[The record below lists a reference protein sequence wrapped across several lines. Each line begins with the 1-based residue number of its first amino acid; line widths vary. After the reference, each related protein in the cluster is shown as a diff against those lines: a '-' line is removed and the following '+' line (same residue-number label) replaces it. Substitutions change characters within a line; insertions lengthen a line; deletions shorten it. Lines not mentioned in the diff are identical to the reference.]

1 MKNFLLCRNS
11 QKCIKIWSVAFIC
24 LHSKE
29 SFWQFQ
35 SNLQK
40 CQEKAYFSDRRIIFW
55 SEQMIMDSIKTL
67 KFRQFNKYSIS
78 NMINDLALLYSKW
91 YTNAEF
97 ILFKLLIILHKYASS
112 YSQAFYFQGT
122 FKKNEFCRFQ
132 CVLKSHT

>member
-97 ILFKLLIILHKYASS
+97 IMDSIKTFNRALQSKYSHKFQSIR
-112 YSQAFYFQGT
+112 QGT
-122 FKKNEFCRFQ
+122 FLCSFTWHFAI
-132 CVLKSHT
+132 